1 MKLNRLNIA
10 RKDGKLIRPKHGGG
24 VCAFFPVEYS
34 IGIGFNSG
42 DMSKCPYIDSAV
54 FVVEFDSDMQ
64 DDGGIGGSA
73 KIFVGTLSVS
83 EGEGLE
89 NCTVNLEKDQTGGS
103 AAWYR
108 IEQEEYKKDYSGT
121 LMVRV
126 TVDYFGG
133 VARNEEDLIE
143 YLTTYGNDLCKV
155 GWV

>member
-10 RKDGKLIRPKHGGG
+10 MKDGKLIRPKHGGS

-34 IGIGFNSG
+34 IGIKFSSG

-54 FVVEFDSDMQ
+54 FVVEFDQAMQ
-64 DDGGIGGSA
+64 EEDFGGSA

-89 NCTVNLEKDQTGGS
+89 NCTVNLEKDQTSGS

-108 IEQEEYKKDYSGT
+108 IEQKEYKKNYSGT
-121 LMVRV
+121 IMVRV

-133 VARNEEDLIE
+133 VARNEKDLIE
-143 YLTTYGNDLCKV
+143 FLTTYGNDLCKV
-155 GWV
+155 DWL